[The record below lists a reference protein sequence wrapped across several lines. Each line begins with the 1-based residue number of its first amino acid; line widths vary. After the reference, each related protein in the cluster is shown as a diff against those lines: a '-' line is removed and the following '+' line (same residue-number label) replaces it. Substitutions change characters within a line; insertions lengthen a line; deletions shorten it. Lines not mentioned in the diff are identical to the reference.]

1 MKDYIYRGIPVERH
15 KWIYD
20 LYKDTDK
27 HFADGFV
34 YGSLIQNE
42 DKWFIAVSAMAHTN
56 EYINNGVATL
66 IEVERS
72 TVGMYM
78 MCEDKN
84 DRMIFEGDIL
94 VGKEKRS
101 NAVYGN
107 GVYLGTTKWENNIR
121 YVANLNPSTW
131 TLIKTHKKNIE
142 VVGNIHQ
149 EVK

>member
-20 LYKDTDK
+20 LYKDTDE
-27 HFADGFV
+27 HFANGFV

-42 DKWFIAVSAMAHTN
+42 DKWFIAVSAMARTN
-56 EYINNGVATL
+56 EYTNNGVATL
-66 IEVERS
+66 IEVEHS

-78 MCEDKN
+78 MCKDKN

-107 GVYLGTTKWENNIR
+107 GIYLGTTEWENNIR
-121 YVANLNPSTW
+121 YIANLEPSTW
-131 TLIKTHKKNIE
+131 TLIETYKKNIE

-149 EVK
+149 EAK

>member
-1 MKDYIYRGIPVERH
+1 
-15 KWIYD
+15 
-20 LYKDTDK
+20 
-27 HFADGFV
+27 
-34 YGSLIQNE
+34 
-42 DKWFIAVSAMAHTN
+42 MARTN

-131 TLIKTHKKNIE
+131 TLIETHKKNIE
-142 VVGNIHQ
+142 VIGNIHQ